1 VAQLLDVFG
10 FLSVLLRGLTL
21 SLQSLVAGGLLFV
34 LVAGRRFEG
43 TDGSRACRKLTFWA
57 ALALGL
63 TQCGYV
69 CADSAILMGTTG
81 LDLAE
86 IAGANFFLAGCCTI
100 LISLAI
106 AGMQLKG
113 GRFRQWLS
121 LVLTTGIMTASVA
134 TSHAAARLSHR
145 LPLMLMT
152 GLHHAATAAWIGGLP
167 YLILALPRC
176 GEGAIPRILATR
188 FSRLAQ
194 LSVGAL
200 IFAGAGMSYAYIGTP
215 EALLGT
221 AYGAMVGTKIALL
234 ALLLVLGGF
243 NFFIVRKVNAGD
255 PTLLGRLRNFA
266 EAEIGIG
273 FTVILAAG
281 SLTSQPPAID
291 VSAARVPPVEVIER
305 FTPKLPRLSAP
316 ALSEVY
322 ASRFSGTTFTRFDSF
337 VPGQLSS
344 PPTPAE
350 IALSEFNHHWAG
362 IFVLMAGILAIAAR
376 AGVGWARH
384 WPLTFLA
391 LGLFLFFMAD
401 ADYWP
406 LGQLSFWKGFTVSEV
421 LQHRLILPLVISFAW
436 FEWRVRTGKTLSP
449 KAGLVFPIVCAI
461 GGAVLITHTHSLT
474 NYREELL
481 AELSHIPIAILGIVA
496 GWTRWLELRL
506 PAGTKPWLS
515 WIWPFCF
522 AIVGLWLLN
531 YREA

>member
-21 SLQSLVAGGLLFV
+21 SLQSLVAGGLLFG
-34 LVAGRRFEG
+34 LVAGRSLEG
-43 TDGSRACRKLTFWA
+43 TDGSRVCRKLTFWA
-57 ALALGL
+57 A
-63 TQCGYV
+63 
-69 CADSAILMGTTG
+69 ADSAILMGTTG
-81 LDLAE
+81 LKLGE

-100 LISLAI
+100 LISLVI

-113 GRFRQWLS
+113 GRFLQWLS
-121 LVLTTGIMTASVA
+121 LILTIGIMTASVA
-134 TSHAAARLSHR
+134 TSHAAARLSNR

-152 GLHHAATAAWIGGLP
+152 GLHQAAAAAWIGGLP

-176 GEGAIPRILATR
+176 GEGSLPRILASR

-200 IFAGAGMSYAYIGTP
+200 LFAGAGISFAYIGTP

-221 AYGAMVGTKIALL
+221 AYGAMVGTKIALF

-291 VSAARVPPVEVIER
+291 VPAAHVPPAEIAER
-305 FTPKLPRLSAP
+305 FTPRPPRLTAPSLSQVYVSVTNDKASA
-316 ALSEVY
+316 
-322 ASRFSGTTFTRFDSF
+322 RFDSF
-337 VPGQLSS
+337 VPGQLSV
-344 PPTPAE
+344 PTTPAE
-350 IALSEFNHHWAG
+350 IALSEFNHHWSG
-362 IFVLMAGILAIAAR
+362 IFVLMAGVLAIAAR

-384 WPLTFLA
+384 WPLSFLL
-391 LGLFLFFMAD
+391 LGIFIFFMAD

-406 LGQLSFWKGFTVSEV
+406 LGHLSFWSGFTVSEV
-421 LQHRLILPLVISFAW
+421 LQHRLILPLVVAFAW
-436 FEWRVRTGKTLSP
+436 FEWRIRTGAMVSP
-449 KAGLVFPIVCAI
+449 KAALVFPMVCAL
-461 GGAVLITHTHSLT
+461 GGAVLMTHTHSLT

-481 AELSHIPIAILGIVA
+481 AELSHIPIALLGIVA

-506 PAGTKPWLS
+506 PEGTKPWLS

-522 AIVGLWLLN
+522 ALVGLLLLN